1 MAVLLGSVK
10 TYDNLDSFQKGIL
23 KELKKEVQNKST
35 EFLKK
40 ALKDLIAVRLKYG
53 NKGKKTLSSD
63 LYNDFQ
69 QEIILSE
76 INSRK

>member
-1 MAVLLGSVK
+1 MAVLLGGIK
-10 TYDNLDSFQKGIL
+10 TYDNLDSFQKGVL
-23 KELKKEVQNKST
+23 KELKKSVQNKSIKY
-35 EFLKK
+35 LKT

-63 LYNDFQ
+63 SYNNAQ
-69 QEIILSE
+69 QEIILTE